1 MKKISKI
8 KEYAA
13 RYLYEVIG
21 MEIETISKEIDVTKE
36 TLTSILGAKDTNS
49 NPNVKTVSSK
59 ASSFINQT
67 AAKGTPNV
75 TIMTQN
81 GSQLGDQQTKTTNK
95 KFESSIYRP
104 RG

>member
-21 MEIETISKEIDVTKE
+21 MEIENISKEIEVSKE
-36 TLTSILGAKDTNS
+36 TLAVVLENS
-49 NPNVKTVSSK
+49 KQNANIKTVTSK
-59 ASSFINQT
+59 TDSFINQT
-67 AAKGTPNV
+67 AVKGTKNV

-81 GSQLGDQQTKTTNK
+81 GSQLGDTSNKSTNS
-95 KFESSIYRP
+95 KFESFIYRP